1 MPEICRFY
9 GIIIKMFFD
18 DHNPPHF
25 HVLYNDF
32 AAIIEIS
39 TLSLIEGKLP
49 PRALGLTMEWASI
62 NQEKLKEFWEAAKRL
77 QPLGKIAPLE

>member
-1 MPEICRFY
+1 MPEISRFY
-9 GIIIKMFFD
+9 GIIIKMFFA

-32 AAIIEIS
+32 TAIIEIGS
-39 TLSLIEGKLP
+39 LSVIEGKLP

-62 NQEKLKEFWEAAKRL
+62 HQEELKKFWDVAKRL
-77 QPLGKIAPLE
+77 EPIGKIAPLE